1 MNHYLTPFLIIKI
14 SCMLLIY
21 PMNSTFAKNLISS
34 EKWNDNSGEHFL
46 VIEKEI
52 NKNNTGE
59 HLSVKQVTKGKVDWV
74 LNDYVN
80 DCDVDINLN
89 VIKESIEVNNSFT
102 NGEGT
107 VLFAYKIGC
116 IGGIDPVTVKYFAY
130 KNGVKHALRG
140 EEHIIVVN
148 EGYGGENPPIPDHN
162 LKNDKPLL
170 NYMLKKWKAIST
182 TKIN

>member
-1 MNHYLTPFLIIKI
+1 MNHYSAPLLFFRLACILLISQMNSIFAKDLII
-14 SCMLLIY
+14 
-21 PMNSTFAKNLISS
+21 NT
-34 EKWNDNSGEHFL
+34 KWCDDSGKHNL
-46 VIEKEI
+46 VIKKEI
-52 NKNNTGE
+52 NQNNTGE

-80 DCDVDINLN
+80 DCEVDINLN
-89 VIKESIEVNNSFT
+89 VIKESIEVNRSFP
-102 NGEGT
+102 NGEGA

-116 IGGIDPVTVKYFAY
+116 IGGLDPVTVKYFAF

-140 EEHIIVVN
+140 EEHIIVGS
-148 EGYGGENPPIPDHN
+148 ESYGGEIPPIPDYN

>member
-1 MNHYLTPFLIIKI
+1 
-14 SCMLLIY
+14 
-21 PMNSTFAKNLISS
+21 MNSTFAKDLIPN
-34 EKWNDNSGEHFL
+34 EKWIDSSGEHTL
-46 VIEKEI
+46 MIEKETF
-52 NKNNTGE
+52 NNHTGE
-59 HLSVKQVTKGKVDWV
+59 HLSVKQVTSGRVDWV
-74 LNDYVN
+74 LNDYAN
-80 DCDVDINLN
+80 DCEVDINLD
-89 VIKESIEVNNSFT
+89 VISESIEVNRKFSE
-102 NGEGT
+102 GEGT

-140 EEHIIVVN
+140 EEHIIVEN
-148 EGYGGENPPIPDHN
+148 GSYGGENPPIPDYN